1 MLALREELQQHI
13 WDANQK
19 IRDAGGLLSVSPED
33 TEELRLRDLQLR
45 EVLIAFLSQGKVF
58 LDLLAQAVATALG
71 SQGGFQEKH
80 GSLGKR
86 LDEFAAA
93 AGVTSPPS
101 QLVERAHDLDRRIAD
116 VRDDVIVHPKLSGE
130 HARKFVS
137 QRGSDLEI
145 RTLFPADIEVEP
157 PVIAIDEL
165 DVKLNAY
172 VRELTSWLA
181 SALRSTSP

>member
-1 MLALREELQQHI
+1 MPMRSASTKPAISRRTDIAGASSPGDAVETLAAFRIEAQH
-13 WDANQK
+13 
-19 IRDAGGLLSVSPED
+19 
-33 TEELRLRDLQLR
+33 
-45 EVLIAFLSQGKVF
+45 
-58 LDLLAQAVATALG
+58 LLAQAVATALR

-101 QLVERAHDLDRRIAD
+101 QHVERAHDLDRRIAD

-165 DVKLNAY
+165 DVELNAY

-181 SALRSTSP
+181 SALHSTSP